1 MYYLNWTLLQGH
13 DALDFLGE
21 AWAFA
26 LSTRRDSEERPKTS
40 YDVLLDA
47 EGPKLL
53 AEHL

>member
-1 MYYLNWTLLQGH
+1 MQAH

-26 LSTRRDSEERPKTS
+26 LSTRRDSEERPKT
-40 YDVLLDA
+40 YYEVLLHA